1 MKLPRDLSSAE
12 LEKSLRRTF
21 GYEFTRQVGSHRRV
35 TTLVGGQHHLTI
47 PQHDPIRVGTL
58 RTILVKLSSTITYR
72 LMNYSPNSAF
82 AKF

>member
-12 LEKSLRRTF
+12 LEKSLRRTL

-35 TTLVGGQHHLTI
+35 TTPVGGQHHLTI

-58 RTILVKLSSTITYR
+58 RTILGEIMEHYHLSLDELLAKLGLR
-72 LMNYSPNSAF
+72 
-82 AKF
+82 

>member
-1 MKLPRDLSSAE
+1 MKLPRDLSSAQ

-35 TTLVGGQHHLTI
+35 TTPIGDQHHLTI

-58 RTILVKLSSTITYR
+58 RTILGEIMEHHALTLEQLLVKLGYR
-72 LMNYSPNSAF
+72 
-82 AKF
+82 

>member
-1 MKLPRDLSSAE
+1 MKLPRDLSSAQ

-35 TTLVGGQHHLTI
+35 TTPIRGQHHLTI

-58 RTILVKLSSTITYR
+58 RTIFGEIMEHHALTLEQLLVKLGYR
-72 LMNYSPNSAF
+72 
-82 AKF
+82 